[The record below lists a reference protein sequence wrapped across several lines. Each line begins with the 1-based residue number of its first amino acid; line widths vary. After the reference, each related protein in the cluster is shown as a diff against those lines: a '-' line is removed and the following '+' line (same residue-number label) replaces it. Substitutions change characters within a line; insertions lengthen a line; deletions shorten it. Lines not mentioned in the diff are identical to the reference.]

1 MKMDFNIPKK
11 LRYTSK
17 HEWIEI
23 FDEKNCNVGI
33 TDYAQQMMKEIVF
46 VELPDK
52 GKKVKKMESIAT
64 VESVK
69 SVSEIFTPLS
79 GEVIDVNKELES
91 EPELINKDPYGQG
104 WIFKIKIDDKKEI
117 DELLDSEKYKEHI
130 DRLSE

>member
-23 FDEKNCNVGI
+23 IDEKNCNVGI

>member
-1 MKMDFNIPKK
+1 MSMEFDIPKK

-23 FDEKNCNVGI
+23 IDEKNCNVGI

-46 VELPDK
+46 VELPDI

-69 SVSEIFTPLS
+69 SVSEIFAPLS

-91 EPELINKDPYGQG
+91 GPESINKDPYGQG

-117 DELLDSEKYKEHI
+117 DELMDSEKYKEHI
-130 DRLSE
+130 DKLSE

>member
-1 MKMDFNIPKK
+1 MKIDFDIPKK
-11 LRYTSK
+11 LHYTSK

-23 FDEKNCNVGI
+23 VDEKNCNVGI

-46 VELPDK
+46 VELPEI

-69 SVSEIFTPLS
+69 SVSEIFAPLS
-79 GEVIDVNKELES
+79 GEVIEVNKELEN

-104 WIFKIKIDDKKEI
+104 WIFRLKIDDNEEI
-117 DELLDSEKYKEHI
+117 DELMDSKKYKEHI
-130 DRLSE
+130 DKLSE